1 MIGFKQFLIAQ
12 YGLDEGLVRKG
23 AVALY
28 AAQGKRNGDEAVRH
42 YQQVKQALLA
52 KTKKDTNQKVD
63 ALLQALSSMADGMIA
78 TRMQIGSVSAQVTAY
93 SSL

>member
-52 KTKKDTNQKVD
+52 RTKKDTDQKVD
-63 ALLQALSSMADGMIA
+63 ALVQALSSMADGMIA

>member
-1 MIGFKQFLIAQ
+1 MIGFKQFLVAQ
-12 YGLDEGLVRKG
+12 HDLDEGLVRKG

-52 KTKKDTNQKVD
+52 KTKKDTDQKVD
-63 ALLQALSSMADGMIA
+63 AIVQAMSSMADGMIA
-78 TRMQIGSVSAQVTAY
+78 TRMQIGSVSAQVTAT
-93 SSL
+93 SL

>member
-1 MIGFKQFLIAQ
+1 MIGFRQFLLAQ
-12 YGLDEGLVRKG
+12 YDLDEGLVRKG

-52 KTKKDTNQKVD
+52 KPKKDTDQKVD
-63 ALLQALSSMADGMIA
+63 ALAQALSAMADGMIA
-78 TRMQIGSVSAQVTAY
+78 TRMQIGSISAQLTAY
-93 SSL
+93 STL

>member
-12 YGLDEGLVRKG
+12 YGLDEGLARKG

-42 YQQVKQALLA
+42 YQHVKQALLA
-52 KTKKDTNQKVD
+52 KTKKDTDQKVD
-63 ALLQALSSMADGMIA
+63 ALVQAMSSMADGMIA

>member
-1 MIGFKQFLIAQ
+1 MIGFRQFLLAQ
-12 YGLDEGLVRKG
+12 YDLDEGLVRKG

-52 KTKKDTNQKVD
+52 KTKKDTDQKVD
-63 ALLQALSSMADGMIA
+63 ALAQALSAMADGMIA
-78 TRMQIGSVSAQVTAY
+78 TRMQIGSVSAQLMAY
-93 SSL
+93 STL

>member
-1 MIGFKQFLIAQ
+1 MIGFKQFLVAQ
-12 YGLDEGLVRKG
+12 YDLDEGLVRKG

-42 YQQVKQALLA
+42 YQQVKQALFS
-52 KTKKDTNQKVD
+52 KTKKDTGQKVD
-63 ALLQALSSMADGMIA
+63 ALVQAMSSMADGMIA

>member
-1 MIGFKQFLIAQ
+1 MIGFRQFLIAQ
-12 YGLDEGLVRKG
+12 YELDEGLVRKG

-42 YQQVKQALLA
+42 YQQVKQALLT
-52 KTKKDTNQKVD
+52 KTKKDTDQKVD
-63 ALLQALSSMADGMIA
+63 ALVQAMSSMADGMIA

>member
-1 MIGFKQFLIAQ
+1 MIGFRQFLVAQ
-12 YGLDEGLVRKG
+12 YDLDEGLVRKG

-52 KTKKDTNQKVD
+52 KTKNDTDQKVD
-63 ALLQALSSMADGMIA
+63 ALVQAMSSMADGMIA

>member
-1 MIGFKQFLIAQ
+1 MIGFKQFLLSR
-12 YGLDEGLVRKG
+12 YDLEEGIVRKG

-52 KTKKDTNQKVD
+52 KAKKDTDQKVD
-63 ALLQALSSMADGMIA
+63 ALAQALSAMADGMIA
-78 TRMQIGSVSAQVTAY
+78 TRMQIGSVSAQLTAANI
-93 SSL
+93 